1 MTKVISASA
10 DVVGNGEKVKESAM
24 DIRGSLDGL
33 KTLFGSST
41 TATQSA
47 QTSGVSQAQTTA
59 TADKSASPSAFDT
72 DSVSFSSAA
81 SQVSQTAT
89 DESVRMDKVS
99 SIQSALTAGT
109 YSVSAQ
115 AVASSLVSSMLG
127 GQA

>member
-1 MTKVISASA
+1 MTKVISTSA
-10 DVVGNGEKVKESAM
+10 DVSGNGEKVKESAM

-41 TATQSA
+41 TATQGTQVNSA
-47 QTSGVSQAQTTA
+47 SQAQTTTA
-59 TADKSASPSAFDT
+59 TDKSAGTSAFDT

-99 SIQSALTAGT
+99 AVQSALASGS
-109 YSVSAQ
+109 YQVSSS
-115 AVASSLVSSMLG
+115 AVASRLVDSMLG
-127 GQA
+127 SQA